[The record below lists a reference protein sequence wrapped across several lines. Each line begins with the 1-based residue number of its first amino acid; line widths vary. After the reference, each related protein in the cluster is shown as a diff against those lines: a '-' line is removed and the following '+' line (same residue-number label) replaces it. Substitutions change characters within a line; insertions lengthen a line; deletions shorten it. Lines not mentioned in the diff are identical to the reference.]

1 MPAKFWRKRQIMTH
15 IEPCPFCGHVGLDFS
30 EGSTYRWGEACCSG
44 CGATCGEVRREYPDK
59 GEWHQEAIMQWNTRA
74 KQREWVGL
82 TQEEKQEWIDAM
94 PYDIEPRHCMNLI
107 NVTEVKLKQ
116 KNLL

>member
-1 MPAKFWRKRQIMTH
+1 MTH

-59 GEWHQEAIMQWNTRA
+59 GEWHQEAIRQWNTRA
-74 KQREWVGL
+74 KRHEWVGL
-82 TQEEKQEWIDAM
+82 TDEEAQSLRADCINT
-94 PYDIEPRHCMNLI
+94 PIELQNIKYGWAI
-107 NVTEVKLKQ
+107 NYARAIEAKLKE
-116 KNLL
+116 KNT